1 MSFERFSTSD
11 IYMFEHVG
19 GWIECCGCWFGD
31 SPDED
36 YFPQF
41 KTPYEALLHLA
52 VHEMAGHDIGNADR
66 RIVKEYPDLHVQI
79 QPYVKTPEQ
88 EAAHA
93 EFWRSINEEQQHPP
107 EQFRDRGNGE

>member
-1 MSFERFSTSD
+1 VSFERFSTSD

-41 KTPYEALLHLA
+41 KTPYEALLHLS

-66 RIVKEYPDLHVQI
+66 RILKEYPDLHVEI

-88 EAAHA
+88 EAAHIA
-93 EFWRSINEEQQHPP
+93 LWKSLNDEQHPP
-107 EQFRDRGNGE
+107 KEFRDRSNGE